1 MTVKATCGE
10 SGREAEAE
18 APACR
23 LTLNA
28 EELRVFMDE
37 RKDGESGHETSLQLF
52 GFFCSP
58 HLESPT

>member
-1 MTVKATCGE
+1 MTVNATCGE
-10 SGREAEAE
+10 SGSEIEAE

-37 RKDGESGHETSLQLF
+37 GKDGESEHETSLQLF

-58 HLESPT
+58 HSESLT

>member
-10 SGREAEAE
+10 SGREVEAE

-37 RKDGESGHETSLQLF
+37 GKDGESGH
-52 GFFCSP
+52 
-58 HLESPT
+58 